1 MGLYGLLVCVGLCFP
16 GKIAEA
22 QKRER
27 ETKTTQKASRY
38 EAPSFLWYDNELE
51 HERVQCPLETR
62 LTLYSKMCLI
72 TGE

>member
-27 ETKTTQKASRY
+27 EKKKTQKASRY
-38 EAPSFLWYDNELE
+38 EACHFCGMFCGKTN
-51 HERVQCPLETR
+51 
-62 LTLYSKMCLI
+62 LYSKMCLI
-72 TGE
+72 TGCY